1 MIKNVPIQPIGKRV
15 VVSPDQMEE
24 KTAGGLYVPA
34 SANEDKKPAT
44 GEVVSL
50 GAVNDKD
57 FKFTVKVGD
66 RVYFKKYSP
75 EEVEIESNKYLI
87 LDEEDIL
94 AVVK

>member
-1 MIKNVPIQPIGKRV
+1 MSNSIPIQPLGKRV
-15 VVSPDQMEE
+15 VVTPDQVEE

-34 SANEDKKPAT
+34 SANEDKKSDT
-44 GEVVSL
+44 GTVVAL
-50 GAVNDKD
+50 GIVNDKD
-57 FKFTVKVGD
+57 FKFTVEAGN

-75 EEVEIESNKYLI
+75 EEVEINGEKYYI